1 MFGSVRM
8 FGTLVAAAV
17 VLTMVTAGCGEQESL
32 EEREAQ
38 ALEDARSHLNTQIQP
53 NGRPLDDGLVEFLI
67 PAAAYGFVLAPFLRA
82 DLTEEQ
88 LVILDMAGF
97 ALGGTLPHPAQINR
111 ALLRA
116 GGPTEHFTPAQAELA
131 VKLRDPESNGF
142 VFRALT
148 EPVILR
154 LSREIRGPL
163 MSYYQREFDVFQ
175 EGRPAESFLE
185 AIIDGTVPDGFNEL
199 PGFEDRP

>member
-116 GGPTEHFTPAQAELA
+116 GGPTEDFTPAQAELA

-148 EPVILR
+148 EPAILR
-154 LSREIRGPL
+154 LSQEIRGPL

>member
-67 PAAAYGFVLAPFLRA
+67 PAAAYGFLLAPFLRA

-116 GGPTEHFTPAQAELA
+116 GGPTEHFTPAQAALA

-148 EPVILR
+148 EPAILR
-154 LSREIRGPL
+154 LSQEIRGPL

>member
-17 VLTMVTAGCGEQESL
+17 VLTMLAAGCGEQESL

-67 PAAAYGFVLAPFLRA
+67 PAAAYGFLLAPFLRA

-116 GGPTEHFTPAQAELA
+116 GGPTEDFTPAQAALA

-148 EPVILR
+148 EPAILR
-154 LSREIRGPL
+154 LSQEIRGPL

-175 EGRPAESFLE
+175 KGRPSESFLE
-185 AIIDGTVPDGFNEL
+185 AIIDGTLPVGLHEL

>member
-8 FGTLVAAAV
+8 FGALVAAAV

-67 PAAAYGFVLAPFLRA
+67 PAAAYGFLLAPFLRA

-116 GGPTEHFTPAQAELA
+116 GGPTEDFTPAQAALA

-154 LSREIRGPL
+154 LSQEIRGPL

>member
-67 PAAAYGFVLAPFLRA
+67 PAAAYGFLLAPFLRA

-116 GGPTEHFTPAQAELA
+116 GGPTEDFTPAQAALA

-154 LSREIRGPL
+154 LSQEIRGPL
-163 MSYYQREFDVFQ
+163 MSYYQREFDIFQ

>member
-116 GGPTEHFTPAQAELA
+116 GGPTEDFTPAQAALA

-154 LSREIRGPL
+154 LSQEIRGPL